1 MRTKG
6 GRVKKPNRLWLARK
20 RRSLG
25 QKQVAFLI
33 NKTIDEISRYER
45 GVRLPELPSILALEI
60 IFGAPLRILFKEFYD
75 QVLAEVRQRIESS
88 EALKATYAEFLP
100 ASEENGA
107 HEYCPY
113 EDMLRMPNL
122 SLVERGKVR
131 DHVTRIAK
139 KLAFL

>member
-6 GRVKKPNRLWLARK
+6 GRVKKPNRLWIARK
-20 RRSLG
+20 RRGLG

-60 IFGAPLRILFKEFYD
+60 IYGAPPRLLFKEFYD
-75 QVLAEVRQRIESS
+75 QVLAEVRQRIESN
-88 EALKATYAEFLP
+88 EALKAAYAGLLP
-100 ASEENGA
+100 ASETNGA

>member
-1 MRTKG
+1 MRAKG
-6 GRVKKPNRLWLARK
+6 GRGRKPNRLWLARK
-20 RRSLG
+20 RRGLG

-60 IFGAPLRILFKEFYD
+60 VYGAPMRILFKEFYD

-88 EALKATYAEFLP
+88 EALKATYAEIL
-100 ASEENGA
+100 SVGEENAA

-122 SLVERGKVR
+122 SLIERGKVR
-131 DHVTRIAK
+131 DHITRTAK